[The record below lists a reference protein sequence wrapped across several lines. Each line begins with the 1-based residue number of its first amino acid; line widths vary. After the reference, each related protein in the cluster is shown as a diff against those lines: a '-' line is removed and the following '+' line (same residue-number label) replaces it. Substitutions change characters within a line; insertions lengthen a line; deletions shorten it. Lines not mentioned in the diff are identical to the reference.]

1 MGCFGRSTPYFHL
14 TAPVRTARRNR
25 RFVLTVNY
33 NFKTGKS
40 FKARKVESGAG
51 DEKGRM

>member
-1 MGCFGRSTPYFHL
+1 MAATDTF
-14 TAPVRTARRNR
+14 VRNLQVSNDWQPR
-25 RFVLTVNY
+25 RFVLTINY
-33 NFKTGKS
+33 NFKTGKA

>member
-1 MGCFGRSTPYFHL
+1 MESRGASLP
-14 TAPVRTARRNR
+14 R